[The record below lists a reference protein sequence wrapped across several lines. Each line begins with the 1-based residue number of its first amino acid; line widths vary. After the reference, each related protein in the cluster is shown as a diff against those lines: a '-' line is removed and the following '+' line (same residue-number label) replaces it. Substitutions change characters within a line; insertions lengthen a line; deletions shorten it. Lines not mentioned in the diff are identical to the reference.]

1 MVITQLSLFIISPI
15 NNTIISCIPRSGR
28 KLKICYAFFAFF
40 LLFVSGAAKTNAQ
53 PKGIFKQYTTE
64 NGLSHDGVL
73 CMTRDKDGFMWFG
86 TWDGIN
92 RFDGHNFVVYKSQP
106 GDSSSLK
113 NNKIRAIIED
123 QAGYLWIKTYDSRIY
138 RFDKKTERFI
148 AIPNSKKFEDLVLDK
163 VVPVSNG
170 NNWIITVKQG
180 LLCAMNNPISPVP
193 QIYKYSKTEK
203 GGFNIP
209 SDNINFV
216 FEDSKK
222 GVWVGT
228 EHGLSR
234 MIEKKGRFY
243 QNSAFKNKQNSYG
256 QHLSFTSSAQKGNK
270 LYFGTEQGIL
280 VIFDLA
286 SETFTTK
293 TILEN
298 ARLNNLYF
306 SKGNVLY
313 ISTIGKGLIAVNT
326 LNSKISVAN
335 KPGLNSFYSIYEDK
349 RGQIWLEPE
358 REGVVKYNPGT
369 KEFKLFTQ
377 KKESDI
383 ASPNKNYTVF
393 EDVNGVLWTGLKG
406 GGFGYYNPANDR
418 VEYFYNNPESDD
430 SRFSNIATAIYPDKT
445 GVFWISTIDGGLNK
459 IIFPGNNFNYKLLA
473 TQPENKKVNEVRALF
488 EDSKRRIWVGTKS
501 GALHVLSN
509 GKKVDNIFTNLSLDQ
524 IGNVYSII
532 EEAGGTIWLGT
543 KGKGLFMAQPVN
555 SDRSKYTVTQFTN
568 SANDKHSISSNMV
581 YSVLQD
587 KKGRIWVGTLGG
599 GLNLIYKSNGK
610 LLFRN
615 SNNSFANYP
624 GTGNVI
630 RHIQEGPSGKIWIAT
645 TDGLVILNPDV
656 GQPHSYRF
664 LKYSKIPGDST
675 SLGNNDVQFI
685 HRDRSGQMWVGT
697 FGGGLNKVISVKG
710 EEKLKFRIFTKKDGL
725 PNDIILSIAEDKR
738 GNLWLATENGLS
750 VYNRAAGTFKN
761 YDSYDGLPQTAF
773 SEAACFRS
781 YTGDLYF
788 GLIEGYISF
797 NPEKISNRKANA
809 FMALTNIQVYNKDL
823 IAGETGSPLKYS
835 LNNTDRITLTY
846 DQDVISIHYAV
857 LDYRA
862 NHKMSYSYI
871 LKGYDKVWHDVK
883 NQRKASYTNLPPG
896 NYEFIVKT
904 TNPDLF
910 NNMPSKSIKITILP
924 PPWRTVW
931 AYLAYALIAIIL
943 IEVARRIALTM
954 IRLRNK
960 VAIEHKLIELKLQFF
975 TNISHELRTPLT
987 LIVSPLEELSRTEQ
1001 VSPKGRENIN
1011 IVNRNANRMIRFVNQ
1026 LLDFRKVQSG
1036 KMKLRVSEIDVV
1048 KLTKDIGKYFTGLA
1062 HEKNIELHINSDT
1075 EKLYAWL
1082 DEEKLD
1088 IVIYNLLSNAFKFS
1102 PGNTSIRVQI
1112 SRMDKEFFS
1121 ISITDQGYGIPKDKI
1136 GEIFQLYYEG
1146 DKQSENN
1153 MKGTGIGLALSKE
1166 LINLHNG
1173 TISAV
1178 NNVEAGMTF
1187 TLKLRM
1193 GKAHFKNADVDF
1205 VNSEEQS
1212 SFIKSDYIG
1221 ALNSD
1226 DSYISSA
1233 PVYIDDAEKQLVL
1246 LVEDNPELRAFL
1258 AGQLS
1263 VFYRVVEA
1271 EDGVEGLK
1279 TAIDLLPDLILS
1291 DIMMPNMDGIKMLDL
1306 LKHNSITSHI
1316 PIILLSA
1323 KSAIES
1329 QIEGLRYGA
1338 DFYITKPFHTDHILM
1353 SVSNLLMQRR
1363 RLFES
1368 LLANDKKI
1376 VQLKP
1381 DEILITSRDEE
1392 FLNAVLRIV
1401 EERIEDSEFN
1411 IDNVAE
1417 AVGLGRTTFY
1427 KKLKSLTGQAPVE
1440 FVKDMRLQRAKQ
1452 LLDTGSFTISE
1463 VAYKIGFSSSGYFS
1477 TCFKEKYKQS
1487 PSDYLKSIKSNTSN
1501 INKT

>member
-1 MVITQLSLFIISPI
+1 LFFY
-15 NNTIISCIPRSGR
+15 CASG
-28 KLKICYAFFAFF
+28 
-40 LLFVSGAAKTNAQ
+40 VNAQ

-73 CMTRDKDGFMWFG
+73 CMTKDKEGFMWFG

-113 NNKIRAIIED
+113 NNKIRTIIED
-123 QAGYLWIKTYDSRIY
+123 KAGYLWVKTYDSRIY
-138 RFDKKTERFI
+138 RFDKKTEKFI
-148 AIPNSKKFEDLVLDK
+148 AVPNSKKFEDLVLDK
-163 VVPVSNG
+163 VIPVSNG
-170 NNWIITVKQG
+170 NTWIITVKQG

-193 QIYKYSKTEK
+193 QIYKYSKKEA

-209 SDNINFV
+209 SDDINFV
-216 FEDSKK
+216 FEDHQK
-222 GVWVGT
+222 GVWIGT
-228 EHGLSR
+228 ENGLSR
-234 MIEKKGRFY
+234 MVEKKGRFY
-243 QNSAFKNKQNSYG
+243 QNSTFKNKRNSYG
-256 QHLSFTSSAQKGNK
+256 QNLSFTCVTQWGNK
-270 LYFGTEQGIL
+270 LYFGTAQGVL
-280 VIFDLA
+280 VVFDIG
-286 SETFTTK
+286 SGTFTNK
-293 TILEN
+293 MILANTGFNE
-298 ARLNNLYF
+298 LYF
-306 SKGNVLY
+306 SKENILY
-313 ISTIGKGLIAVNT
+313 ISSMGKGLITVNP
-326 LNSKISVAN
+326 LNFDINIAYT
-335 KPGLNSFYSIYEDK
+335 PGLNSFYSIYEDK

-358 REGVVKYNPGT
+358 KEGVVKYNPKT
-369 KEFKLFTQ
+369 QAFKLYTQ
-377 KKESDI
+377 KKEADI

-406 GGFGYYNPANDR
+406 GGLGYYNPVNDQI
-418 VEYFYNNPESDD
+418 EYFYNNPESDN
-430 SRFSNIATAIYPDKT
+430 SRFSNIVTAIYPDKT
-445 GVFWISTIDGGLNK
+445 GVLWLSTIDGGLNK
-459 IIFPGNNFNYKLLA
+459 VIFPGNNFNHKLL
-473 TQPENKKVNEVRALF
+473 TNHPQNKKVNEVRALF
-488 EDSKRRIWVGTKS
+488 EDSRRRIWVGTKS
-501 GALHVLSN
+501 GELHVLLN
-509 GKKVDNIFTNLSLDQ
+509 GKEVDNIFTNMSLAQ

-532 EEAGGTIWLGT
+532 EEADGKIWLGT
-543 KGKGLFMAQPVN
+543 KGKGLFMAQPVD
-555 SDRSKYTVTQFTN
+555 SDRSKYKVIQFTYK
-568 SANDKHSISSNMV
+568 AGDKYSISSNMV

-599 GLNLIYKSNGK
+599 GLNLVYKSNGK
-610 LLFRN
+610 LLFKN
-615 SNNSFANYP
+615 TNNSFANYP
-624 GTGNVI
+624 ATCNVI

-645 TDGLVILNPDV
+645 TDGLVTLNPDV
-656 GQPHSYRF
+656 GQPDSYRF
-664 LKYSKIPGDST
+664 LKHSKIPGDST

-710 EEKLKFRIFTKKDGL
+710 AEKLKFQIFAKKDGL

-750 VYNRAAGTFKN
+750 VYDRAAGTFKN

-788 GLIEGYISF
+788 GLVEGYISF

-809 FMALTNIQVYNKDL
+809 LMALTNIQVYNKDL
-823 IAGETGSPLKYS
+823 VAGEAGSPLKYS
-835 LNNTDRITLTY
+835 LNNTDRVTLTY
-846 DQDVISIHYAV
+846 DQDVISILYAV

-862 NHKMSYSYI
+862 NHKISYSYI
-871 LKGYDKVWHDVK
+871 LKGYDKIWHDVK

-896 NYEFIVKT
+896 NYEFIVKS
-904 TNPDLF
+904 TNQDLF

-931 AYLAYALIAIIL
+931 AYMAYVLMAVIL
-943 IEVARRIALTM
+943 IEVARRIAFTM

-960 VAIEHKLIELKLQFF
+960 VAIEHKLTELKLQFF

-987 LIVSPLEELSRTEQ
+987 LIVSPLEEIARTEH
-1001 VSPKGRENIN
+1001 VSAKGRENIN

-1036 KMKLRVSEIDVV
+1036 KMKLSVSKVDVV
-1048 KLTKDIGKYFTGLA
+1048 KLTKEIGKYFIGLA
-1062 HEKNIELHINSDT
+1062 QEKNIEITINSDT
-1075 EKLYAWL
+1075 EELYAWL
-1082 DEEKLD
+1082 DVEKID
-1088 IVIYNLLSNAFKFS
+1088 IVIYNILSNAFKFS
-1102 PGNTSIRVQI
+1102 PRDTSIRVQVTSI
-1112 SRMDKEFFS
+1112 DNEFFS
-1121 ISITDQGYGIPKDKI
+1121 ISITDQGYGIPKEKVP
-1136 GEIFQLYYEG
+1136 EIFQLYYEG
-1146 DKQSENN
+1146 DKRSENN

-1173 TISAV
+1173 TISAI
-1178 NNVEAGMTF
+1178 NNVEGGMTF
-1187 TLKLRM
+1187 TLKLRI
-1193 GKAHFKNADVDF
+1193 GKAHFNNAE
-1205 VNSEEQS
+1205 VNFINFEDQS

-1221 ALNSD
+1221 ALNSED
-1226 DSYISSA
+1226 VYINSA
-1233 PVYIDDAEKQLVL
+1233 PVYIDEAEKQLVL

-1258 AGQLS
+1258 TGQLS
-1263 VFYRVVEA
+1263 AFYRVTEA

-1279 TAIDLLPDLILS
+1279 AAIDLLPDLIIS
-1291 DIMMPNMDGIKMLDL
+1291 DIMMPNMNGIKMLDL

-1401 EERIEDSEFN
+1401 EERIEDSGFN

-1463 VAYKIGFSSSGYFS
+1463 IAYKIGFSSSGYFS
-1477 TCFKEKYKQS
+1477 TCFKEKYKLS
-1487 PSDYLKSIKSNTSN
+1487 PSDYLKNYKNSNSDPTN
-1501 INKT
+1501 T